1 MGSRV
6 PHPVVPMATSAPPRV
21 VYAAPTPAILSA
33 DDATLARLRGLF
45 ERVSFTFDELYRRS
59 EEEKRAARE
68 REERGLPDEPSPLA
82 DACDALRALFVAA
95 VPLRWTTVRELLGA
109 DYQFIEELGLLRQPD
124 EEDGQCIGTLL
135 ICPIADI
142 WLLADHPYVGEGRRM
157 APEVVYSPLTPN
169 TQQFMLLTPRTPCDA
184 LLDLCAGSGIAAIAA
199 ARLARTAVAADVT
212 RRSTEFAALNARL
225 NGVSNVE
232 AVQGDLY
239 EPVAGRTFDRIVAH
253 PPYMPAFE
261 SEYIFRD
268 GGADGEQI
276 TRRVFEGLA
285 DHLRPGG
292 RCHVVC
298 LATDRQDAPL
308 EQRIRGWIGEREA
321 EFDVFVLELNAPRD
335 PTEYYAHRAYDQG
348 GGFADVEPRHRFFK
362 EHRVTRLVYSAIV
375 VERHARPRTPFTSR
389 RRKGPLTAW
398 PQIEWA
404 VAWERVALDPS
415 LPERLLDLVPVP
427 SPDMRMQLSYSP
439 RKDGFAL
446 VDATLVVASPLAYDV
461 DCAAWIPQFL
471 ERAVSPKTV
480 RQHLAELVQA
490 GIVDADVE
498 PLRFAAALRDLAGA
512 GALHFPGFEP
522 PPASGQLAQVLA
534 HWPAEPPLA
543 LTRMAQ
549 ESG

>member
-1 MGSRV
+1 
-6 PHPVVPMATSAPPRV
+6 MATTASPRV
-21 VYAAPTPAILSA
+21 VYAAPSPAILSA
-33 DDATLARLRGLF
+33 DDATLARVRELF
-45 ERVSFTFDELYRRS
+45 ARVHFTFEELFRRS
-59 EEEKRAARE
+59 EDEKE
-68 REERGLPDEPSPLA
+68 EERAGGAGTGGAPDDATAIA
-82 DACDALRALFVAA
+82 DACDVLRALFVAG
-95 VPLRWTTVRELLGA
+95 VPLRWETVRERLGA
-109 DYQFIEELGLLRQPD
+109 DYQFVADLGLLRSS
-124 EEDGQCIGTLL
+124 EEEPQLCLGTLL
-135 ICPIADI
+135 ICPIAEL
-142 WLLADHPYVGEGRRM
+142 WLLADHPYVGTGRRM

-184 LLDLCAGSGIAAIAA
+184 LLDLCAGSGIAALAA

-212 RRSTEFAALNARL
+212 ERSTHFAALNARL
-225 NGVSNVE
+225 NGITNVE
-232 AVQGDLY
+232 TVQGDLY

-276 TRRVFEGLA
+276 TRRVFEGLSTY
-285 DHLRPGG
+285 LRPGG

-298 LATDRQDAPL
+298 LATDRDDAPL
-308 EQRIRGWIGEREA
+308 EQRIRGWIGAGHE

-362 EHRVTRLVYSAIV
+362 EHQVKRLVYSAIV
-375 VERHARPRTPFTSR
+375 VERHPRPRAPLTAR

-404 VAWERVALDPS
+404 VAFERVSRDPS
-415 LPERLLDLVPVP
+415 LPARLLDLVPVP
-427 SPDMRMQLSYSP
+427 SPDLRMQLSYAP
-439 RKDGFAL
+439 RSDGFAL

-461 DCAAWIPQFL
+461 DCPGWIPQFL
-471 ERAVSPKTV
+471 ERAVAPKTV

-498 PLRFAAALRDLAGA
+498 PLRFAEALRDLASTGA
-512 GALHFPGFEP
+512 IHFPGIEP
-522 PPASGQLAQVLA
+522 PPANPRLAEVLA
-534 HWPAEPPLA
+534 HWPAEAPLP
-543 LTRMAQ
+543 LTRMAA